1 VAGVLGWVP
10 GSGRHT
16 LGFCIVTYDDT
27 LRVGIMA
34 DEAVMPDPE
43 VLLAALE
50 EEVAVLVRIGAAGP
64 DARGA
69 HRRRS

>member
-1 VAGVLGWVP
+1 VP

-34 DEAVMPDPE
+34 DESVVPDPE
-43 VLLAALE
+43 ALLRALE
-50 EEVAVLVRIGAAGP
+50 EEVALLVGIGAAAP
-64 DARGA
+64 TTKAR
-69 HRRRS
+69 RRRS

>member
-34 DEAVMPDPE
+34 DESVVPDPE
-43 VLLAALE
+43 ALLRALE
-50 EEVAVLVRIGAAGP
+50 EEVALLVRIGAAAP
-64 DARGA
+64 TTKAR
-69 HRRRS
+69 RRRS